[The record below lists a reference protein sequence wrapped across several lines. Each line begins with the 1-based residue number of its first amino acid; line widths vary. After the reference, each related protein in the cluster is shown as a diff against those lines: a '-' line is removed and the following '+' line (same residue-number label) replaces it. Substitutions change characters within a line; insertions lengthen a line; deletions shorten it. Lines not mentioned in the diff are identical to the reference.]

1 MKLNIKTTNVTL
13 TPQISEYVTK
23 RLEKIETIVRDDPS
37 VLCDVE
43 LARTTEHHQKG
54 DIFKA
59 EIHLVGAGR
68 NCYSSSEKVDLFT
81 AVDDVR
87 DEILRELKAG
97 KGKRISLVRRSGARV
112 KNMIRGM
119 WPWRK

>member
-13 TPQISEYVTK
+13 TPQISEYVSK
-23 RLEKIETIVRDDPS
+23 RLEKIETILGDDPS
-37 VLCDVE
+37 IQCDLE

-54 DIFKA
+54 DIFRA
-59 EIHLVGAGR
+59 EIHIVGAGR
-68 NCYSSSEKVDLFT
+68 NCYSSSEKSDLLM

-87 DEILRELKAG
+87 DEVLRELKAG

-112 KNMIRGM
+112 KSMMRGL
-119 WPWRK
+119 WPWGK